1 LYTAIFDFH
10 KGGFLIL
17 KINNFIK
24 KINNFCFISNW
35 EIIYFFGDVEDL
47 KFNINEKKSK
57 GILFP
62 ILEKNL
68 YNNIIDSVSSIQENI
83 DQIIKNSEFFK
94 KDERFLLKKIKEE
107 YELEILQTK
116 QSIASADK
124 KIRNFKNLNIQMEL
138 EKLGIIN
145 EN

>member
-1 LYTAIFDFH
+1 MYTAIFDFH